1 MRAEDTRNLTGLE
14 HVQEGIVMCVEK
26 DEGLVPLKK
35 EVLEAVKGGFITI
48 NEEIIEAVKCTECGK
63 LHRLDEET
71 YLTFIGNLHV
81 GSGGGL
87 LGNGNWDG
95 VGVPVSYWCV
105 NKGCLSDFLLEKEQD
120 IKQRNIVK
128 IINDSNETV

>member
-1 MRAEDTRNLTGLE
+1 MRADDTRNLTGLE
-14 HVQEGIVMCVEK
+14 NVQERISMCVEK
-26 DEGLVPLKK
+26 DEGLVPLKDA
-35 EVLEAVKGGFITI
+35 VVEAVKGGFITI
-48 NEEIIEAVKCTECGK
+48 NEEMIETVSCCECGK
-63 LHRLDEET
+63 RHRLDEET
-71 YLTFIGNLHV
+71 YLTLIGNLHV

-105 NKGCLSDFLLEKEQD
+105 NRGCLSTFLLEKEHD
-120 IKQRNIVK
+120 IKQRNIVQ